1 MIYIRSSVFS
11 LSIFFFL
18 SVIITCAASAQAN
31 ESDQTEKQLILT
43 IGDYTEDIALSEAL
57 SWINITPTLFLHP
70 EDRSNGANIYA
81 CALNAPCAITLSR
94 RNADFMHINEKFSV
108 DDNQLRIFLNE
119 VAVRANIDP
128 IDAKFGVDDN
138 DNIITREKHQD
149 GRLLNIDKSITKLH
163 NGLINYSQDQE
174 NTIDLVY
181 ESVIPEVTTESA
193 NELGITTFLGE
204 GRSDFSGSTKKRIHN
219 IKTAASRFDGVVLA
233 PNEELSFVKLL
244 GEVDGEHGFEKELV
258 IKDKETKPEYG
269 GGICQVSTTLFR
281 NAIMTGMEITQR
293 RNHSYPVHYYTPI
306 GFDATVYV
314 PAPDF
319 RFKNNTPGYILMQPE
334 IEGLELIFR
343 FYGTPDGR
351 DVEMTGP
358 IVTEKNEDGS
368 MKTYFTQT
376 VVDKDGET
384 IIEKTFKSNYK
395 SPKDYPNP
403 DDVVDADLT
412 KKPSNWS
419 NKQWKAYKKTNG
431 I

>member
-1 MIYIRSSVFS
+1 MTYSRSSVLS
-11 LSIFFFL
+11 LSLLLTL
-18 SVIITCAASAQAN
+18 STVIIFTASAGAN
-31 ESDQTEKQLILT
+31 DKDTTEKQLVLT
-43 IGDYTEDIALSEAL
+43 VGDYTEDIALSEAL
-57 SWINITPTLFLHP
+57 SWINVTPTLSLHP
-70 EDRSNGANIYA
+70 EIRSDGANIYA
-81 CALNAPCAITLSR
+81 CKLTAPCAMSLSR
-94 RNADFMHINEKFSV
+94 RNADFMHVNEKFSV
-108 DDNQLRIFLNE
+108 DDDQLRIFLEE
-119 VAVRANIDP
+119 VAVRADIDP

-138 DNIITREKHQD
+138 DAIITREKHQN
-149 GRLLNIDKSITKLH
+149 GRTLNIDESVVQLH
-163 NGLINYSQDQE
+163 EGLENYSQDQS
-174 NTIDLVY
+174 NTIALAY
-181 ESVIPEVTTESA
+181 ESVTPDVTAESA
-193 NELGITTFLGE
+193 SALGITTFLGE

-219 IKTAASRFDGVVLA
+219 IRTAASRFDGVVLA
-233 PNEELSFVKLL
+233 PEEELSFVELL

-281 NAIMTGMEITQR
+281 NAIFTGMEITQR

-334 IEGLELIFR
+334 IEGSELVFR

-351 DVEMTGP
+351 DVEMKGP

-376 VVDKDGET
+376 VTDKNGET
-384 IIEKTFKSNYK
+384 FIEKTFKSNYK

-403 DDVVDADLT
+403 NDVANADLT